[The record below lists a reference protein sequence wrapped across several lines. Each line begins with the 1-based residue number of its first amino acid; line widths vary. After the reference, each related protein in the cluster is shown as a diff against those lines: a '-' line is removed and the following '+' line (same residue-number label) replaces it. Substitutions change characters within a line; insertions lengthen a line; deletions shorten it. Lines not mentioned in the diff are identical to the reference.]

1 MCAKLLL
8 AVALVASADAM
19 FDTRRSGDHAHAS
32 GGSASQTRAW
42 RAAWQFNLPAGVYE
56 WKLQYR
62 SCKDDRFVWSIT
74 NTSGTGTTAADNTAR
89 MGRAEHWAESN
100 FVYTNMQREGLRDA
114 PGSSIQENIGLVSP
128 TGGKLY
134 QFIFNTSK
142 VEACPNVG
150 TAASADAHAGH
161 GHRRSLVPDFRRS
174 GDEAN
179 KFVPKLNIQTSGY
192 YVIFSDRN
200 WEADYEGGLFNSAG
214 TRIVAVK
221 EEFPGVLSAEQLC
234 PTADDDDHAATTGN
248 GLDNDKFTFGIICLV
263 ASLVGGVLPV
273 IVSISTDGPKGF
285 SHELC
290 MLMGSGGLL
299 GMFLQFYIST
309 FGPENEGL
317 LKNKQTG
324 KYALQYALVMIG
336 LCLMVVIE
344 ALMPEE
350 QAEEAAADG
359 SKQTE
364 EAAAD
369 GIELTEKQPEED
381 GQPGPQPGV
390 APTSSDEDRKN
401 SCIDIDAE
409 RMCSTG
415 GTGSGSGNGGEVVSG
430 NGGEAAPAV
439 DMDMWKLV
447 NTVLLVVASASTYV
461 FQGLAMGMLT
471 KYDELERYF
480 TIMVVQCFMVGL
492 AIGAAGTDSRA
503 HWGAIVSG
511 VFVFALSP
519 LLGTIFGMGLNGQ
532 DTDRDNAH
540 GSVMATTGGIMI
552 YVSLVQLLKPYNIA
566 GKAHNASNQLL
577 FCLAWSLGAG
587 SMCLVAITEMNAE
600 VEMDEH

>member
-1 MCAKLLL
+1 MAMCAKLLL
-8 AVALVASADAM
+8 AVALVASADAV
-19 FDTRRSGDHAHAS
+19 FDIRRSGDHAS

-100 FVYTNMQREGLRDA
+100 FVYTNMQREALRDA

-150 TAASADAHAGH
+150 TAAAADAHAGH

-221 EEFPGVLSAEQLC
+221 EEFPGVLSAAQLC
-234 PTADDDDHAATTGN
+234 PTADDDHHAATTGN

-273 IVSISTDGPKGF
+273 IVSMSTGGPKEF
-285 SHELC
+285 PHELC

-359 SKQTE
+359 V
-364 EAAAD
+364 
-369 GIELTEKQPEED
+369 ELSMEKQSPPEED
-381 GQPGPQPGV
+381 TMKDGPGV
-390 APTSSDEDRKN
+390 APIDDVPVTSSDEDRQN
-401 SCIDIDAE
+401 ACIGGDV
-409 RMCSTG
+409 RGMCTTG
-415 GTGSGSGNGGEVVSG
+415 GTGSGSGNGGEVVPAT
-430 NGGEAAPAV
+430 EAAPAV
-439 DMDMWKLV
+439 DIWKLV
-447 NTVLLVVASASTYV
+447 NTVLLVVASTSTYV

-492 AIGAAGTDSRA
+492 AIGAAGTDSRVHA
-503 HWGAIVSG
+503 GAIVFG

-552 YVSLVQLLKPYNIA
+552 YLSLVQLLKPYNIA
-566 GKAHNASNQLL
+566 GMAHNASKQLL